1 MSLANIA
8 LHFIVK
14 DIPEVKNHTN
24 LFQRFID
31 DIIYITQNE
40 EHNKA
45 VKNALTTNFERYG
58 LELTYREI
66 STKKDDQEIEFLDV
80 LHVSDEKATNGFYTK
95 DYVKPTAI
103 GQAFLNGS
111 SHHPRHVF
119 KAIIV
124 GEANRMRRLNE
135 TKEGFDESIRRLEQ
149 KCIKSNFNRNLISE
163 TLKTISWNNSSTNNS
178 ISEKK
183 QEDRIPWATQF
194 KGLIKLGKLEREL
207 APRASITFCRPP
219 TLANILLNHKKIA
232 IGVKTRNNNNT
243 VYRSS
248 KCGRCGLCGHYGTLK
263 NMVWET
269 NHVNTLNGRTV
280 DLKEHLTCSDYGIY
294 AGRCRE
300 CGETYTGQTKN
311 SFARR
316 WNKHRS
322 TWNTMMG
329 SSRENDRDTTE
340 SNFHKD
346 NQALF
351 VHYKKFHN
359 DRLLSE
365 QLELS
370 SAYEVVFLEKPKLDD
385 LNIRE
390 NYWIG
395 RLKSRIN
402 IAKTYLPTYR

>member
-1 MSLANIA
+1 MQFQDRYLKQGKGVVTGENNSVSLANIA

-178 ISEKK
+178 ISKK
-183 QEDRIPWATQF
+183 RQEDRIEYHVPF
-194 KGLIKLGKLEREL
+194 
-207 APRASITFCRPP
+207 
-219 TLANILLNHKKIA
+219 
-232 IGVKTRNNNNT
+232 
-243 VYRSS
+243 SS
-248 KCGRCGLCGHYGTLK
+248 K
-263 NMVWET
+263 V
-269 NHVNTLNGRTV
+269 
-280 DLKEHLTCSDYGIY
+280 
-294 AGRCRE
+294 
-300 CGETYTGQTKN
+300 
-311 SFARR
+311 
-316 WNKHRS
+316 
-322 TWNTMMG
+322 
-329 SSRENDRDTTE
+329 
-340 SNFHKD
+340 
-346 NQALF
+346 
-351 VHYKKFHN
+351 
-359 DRLLSE
+359 
-365 QLELS
+365 
-370 SAYEVVFLEKPKLDD
+370 P
-385 LNIRE
+385 
-390 NYWIG
+390 
-395 RLKSRIN
+395 
-402 IAKTYLPTYR
+402 